1 MRILDSSS
9 NNNLRGNRGNFH
21 RAGRTL
27 TETMIATALLGVVA
41 TAIAVCNI
49 AGLKFTEFVRPK
61 LDNARYGRQ
70 TISRIVEQVR
80 CANSLQVGTG
90 TATTFSNAPVNRP
103 QSGNALKVFPTTNT
117 SQYIYFYLDTN
128 SQAVVQ
134 VDLGSSNGVAIA
146 TCVTNTTI
154 FAMENFGGTT
164 LTNPANNAVLSVQL
178 QMRRDSNVK
187 GVGDAFQVRSR
198 ITRRNIL

>member
-1 MRILDSSS
+1 
-9 NNNLRGNRGNFH
+9 
-21 RAGRTL
+21 
-27 TETMIATALLGVVA
+27 
-41 TAIAVCNI
+41 
-49 AGLKFTEFVRPK
+49 
-61 LDNARYGRQ
+61 
-70 TISRIVEQVR
+70 
-80 CANSLQVGTG
+80 
-90 TATTFSNAPVNRP
+90 
-103 QSGNALKVFPTTNT
+103 
-117 SQYIYFYLDTN
+117 
-128 SQAVVQ
+128 VQ